1 VNLDRIPFL
10 RPAGFAVALYFEP
23 HNDVSDVGGPQPE
36 PPWVSAGGAPWES
49 EHHTL
54 RLRRSHDGRL
64 FHHTRGPAKKGYAIC
79 LRCGYAD
86 AMTAAGTSPGLANH
100 RPLRGFKS
108 QQAKGGRCKG
118 NDESF
123 AIQKHRA
130 LGGLAPTDV
139 FELQVRLGEHGTRP
153 TKTQATSMVIA
164 LRQALA
170 GRLGIDRRELGFA
183 VTQHTWDAEPT
194 LALALFD
201 TAAGGAGYAP
211 RAGDDINAL
220 LLSMRETLQC
230 RERECDRACHGCL
243 LAYDTD
249 RFDGLLDRHA
259 ALSFVEQLLSDLGLG
274 EE

>member
-1 VNLDRIPFL
+1 
-10 RPAGFAVALYFEP
+10 
-23 HNDVSDVGGPQPE
+23 
-36 PPWVSAGGAPWES
+36 
-49 EHHTL
+49 
-54 RLRRSHDGRL
+54 
-64 FHHTRGPAKKGYAIC
+64 
-79 LRCGYAD
+79 
-86 AMTAAGTSPGLANH
+86 MTAAGTSPGLANH

>member
-1 VNLDRIPFL
+1 
-10 RPAGFAVALYFEP
+10 
-23 HNDVSDVGGPQPE
+23 
-36 PPWVSAGGAPWES
+36 
-49 EHHTL
+49 
-54 RLRRSHDGRL
+54 
-64 FHHTRGPAKKGYAIC
+64 
-79 LRCGYAD
+79 
-86 AMTAAGTSPGLANH
+86 MTAAGTSPGLANH

-170 GRLGIDRRELGFA
+170 GRLGIECRELGFA

-220 LLSMRETLQC
+220 LLSIP
-230 RERECDRACHGCL
+230 CDPLIGTRDSAIQAAEEPGKPWRNIEL
-243 LAYDTD
+243 S
-249 RFDGLLDRHA
+249 
-259 ALSFVEQLLSDLGLG
+259 ALSLFQLAVVVLALRHDLRGEAVEALGDVVGTRKGHIGDGTRNPAIAVLKGVNRDEPEVRNRADKYWVKHCAIAQGRLEPADELPHLG
-274 EE
+274 GQSFSVGRFKM